1 MNKQGVVIF
10 GHGSRRRE
18 GLATVT
24 ETAARFAQAHP
35 EYATAHAF
43 LEFAKPTLPEAVAA
57 LYTGGI
63 RTFYIVPLF
72 LAMGT
77 HCAKHLPDMIIDLN
91 DTYPDAGFFLAP
103 PLGADP
109 LLSTIVEKRVSALA
123 DAQTKRGDGSDE
135 SDTSL

>member
-24 ETAARFAQAHP
+24 ETAARFARAHP
-35 EYATAHAF
+35 EYVTAHAF
-43 LEFAKPTLPEAVAA
+43 LEFAKPTLPESVVA
-57 LYTGGI
+57 LYEQGV
-63 RTFYIVPLF
+63 RTFYIIPLF

-77 HCAKHLPDMIIDLN
+77 HCAKHLPDMISNLKK
-91 DTYPDAGFFLAP
+91 TYPDAGFFLAP

-109 LLSTIVEKRVSALA
+109 LLSTIVEKRVTGLV
-123 DAQTKRGDGSDE
+123 DEQTKRGDGSDE
-135 SDTSL
+135 SAPSL

>member
-18 GLATVT
+18 GLETVT

-35 EYATAHAF
+35 EYATAYAF
-43 LEFAKPTLPEAVAA
+43 LEFANPTLPEAVVV
-57 LYTGGI
+57 LYEQGV
-63 RTFYIVPLF
+63 RSFYVVPLF
-72 LAMGT
+72 LSMGT
-77 HCAKHLPDMIIDLN
+77 HCGKHLPDMINNLKK
-91 DTYPDAGFFLAP
+91 TYPDAGFFLAP

-109 LLSTIVEKRVSALA
+109 LLSTIVEKRVSALV